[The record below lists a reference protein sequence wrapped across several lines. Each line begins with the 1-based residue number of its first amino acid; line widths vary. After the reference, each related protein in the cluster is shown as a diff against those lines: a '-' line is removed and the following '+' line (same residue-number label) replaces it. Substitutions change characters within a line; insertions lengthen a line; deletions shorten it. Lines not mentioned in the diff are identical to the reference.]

1 MRPIRF
7 LAGLLAAISLA
18 PGQPAVAQE
27 SFPTKPIRIIVPYP
41 PGGTADALPRLI
53 SEKLAAALGQPVVV
67 ENRPGASAN
76 IGAELVARSAPD
88 GYTLLVAA
96 PHVFTT
102 NHLFAKL
109 SYDPSAFAP
118 ISIIASY
125 PNVLLVN
132 PKLPA
137 KTLQELLA
145 YARANP
151 DKLNCAS
158 QGNSTSTHLTLEMFK
173 MMGAVQIVHVP
184 YKGTG
189 PALTDLMAGQVDM
202 MFDNLIATMQHIKSG
217 RLRILGVGGAK
228 RVSSLP
234 EVPAIAE
241 VLPGFLSE
249 TWMGVVAPPRTAP
262 AITAKVSSAIA
273 EAVKAPDVMKRL
285 ADLNAEPVG
294 NTPAQMA
301 EIVRQDTER
310 WVGVVRAAN
319 VKPD

>member
-1 MRPIRF
+1 MKRIQWLVALTAAFLLVSGSGQMAWAQDTRPIR
-7 LAGLLAAISLA
+7 
-18 PGQPAVAQE
+18 V
-27 SFPTKPIRIIVPYP
+27 IVPYP

-53 SEKLAAALGQPVVV
+53 SEKVGAVLGQSVIV

-76 IGAELVARSAPD
+76 IGAELVARSEPD
-88 GYTLLVAA
+88 GHTLLVAA
-96 PHVFTT
+96 PHVLTT
-102 NHLFAKL
+102 NHILYKL
-109 SYDPSAFAP
+109 SFDPTAFAP
-118 ISIIASY
+118 ISIIATY

-132 PKLPA
+132 PKVPA

-145 YARANP
+145 YAKANP
-151 DKLNCAS
+151 GKLNCAS
-158 QGNSTSTHLTLEMFK
+158 QGNGTSSHLTAEMF
-173 MMGAVQIVHVP
+173 MSMGGVRMVHVP

-189 PALTDLMAGQVDM
+189 PALTDLLAGQVDM

-217 RLRILGVGGAK
+217 RLRILGVGGAQ
-228 RVSSLP
+228 RVRALP

-249 TWMGVVAPPRTAP
+249 TWMGLVAPSKTPP
-262 AITAKVSSAIA
+262 AITARIAAAVA
-273 EAVKAPDVMKRL
+273 EAVKVPEVAKRL

-310 WVGVVRAAN
+310 WAGVIRAAN
-319 VKPD
+319 VKLD

>member
-1 MRPIRF
+1 MKRIEWLVALSAVFLLVSGTGQMAWAQDTRP
-7 LAGLLAAISLA
+7 
-18 PGQPAVAQE
+18 V
-27 SFPTKPIRIIVPYP
+27 RIIVPYP

-53 SEKLAAALGQPVVV
+53 SEKVAAVLGQAVIV

-76 IGAELVARSAPD
+76 IGAELVSRSEPD
-88 GYTLLVAA
+88 GHTLLVAA
-96 PHVFTT
+96 PHVLTT
-102 NHLFAKL
+102 NHILYKL
-109 SYDPSAFAP
+109 SFDPTAFAP
-118 ISIIASY
+118 ISIIATY

-137 KTLQELLA
+137 KTLQELIA

-151 DKLNCAS
+151 GKLNCAS
-158 QGNSTSTHLTLEMFK
+158 QGNGPSSHLTAEMF
-173 MMGAVQIVHVP
+173 MSMGGVRMVHVP

-189 PALTDLMAGQVDM
+189 PALTDLLAGQVDM

-217 RLRILGVGGAK
+217 RLRILGVGGAQ
-228 RVSSLP
+228 RVRALP

-249 TWMGVVAPPRTAP
+249 TWMGLVAPPKTPP
-262 AITAKVSSAIA
+262 AITAKISAAVA
-273 EAVKAPDVMKRL
+273 EAVKVPEIAKRL

-310 WVGVVRAAN
+310 WARVIRTAN
-319 VKPD
+319 VKAD

>member
-1 MRPIRF
+1 MKRIQWLVALTAAFLLVSGSGQMAWAQDTRPIR
-7 LAGLLAAISLA
+7 
-18 PGQPAVAQE
+18 V
-27 SFPTKPIRIIVPYP
+27 IVPYP

-53 SEKLAAALGQPVVV
+53 SEKVGAVLGQSVIV

-76 IGAELVARSAPD
+76 IGAELVARSEPD
-88 GYTLLVAA
+88 GHTLLVAA
-96 PHVFTT
+96 PHVLTT
-102 NHLFAKL
+102 NHILYKL
-109 SYDPSAFAP
+109 SFDPTAFAP
-118 ISIIASY
+118 ISIIATY

-132 PKLPA
+132 PKVPA

-151 DKLNCAS
+151 GKLNCAS
-158 QGNSTSTHLTLEMFK
+158 QGNGTSSHLTAEMF
-173 MMGAVQIVHVP
+173 MSMGGVRMVHVP

-189 PALTDLMAGQVDM
+189 PALTDLLAGQVDM

-217 RLRILGVGGAK
+217 RLRILGVGGAQ
-228 RVSSLP
+228 RVRALP

-249 TWMGVVAPPRTAP
+249 TWMGLVAPSKTPP
-262 AITAKVSSAIA
+262 AITARIAAAVA
-273 EAVKAPDVMKRL
+273 EAVKVPEVAKRL

-310 WVGVVRAAN
+310 WAGVIRAAN
-319 VKPD
+319 VKLD